1 MTNKTCDYTRPGVE
15 HWWTAGDGNTDAEDR
30 FRDGAPADP
39 SNN

>member
-15 HWWTAGDGNTDAEDR
+15 HWWAGDGNTDAEDR